1 MMAGSLAPAA
11 ISVLIESVTM
21 REPSDAPVVIADMPA
36 TPSNTPLDNL
46 AEGSKAALNT
56 PAGLLVKTQII
67 LTRLAVPH
75 FADAGALLVFA
86 PARDD
91 AGQEAGQQSARPP
104 ASVLRVTIATQKRDG
119 VAGPVSVFLDNTL
132 LSSSNGSDSAL
143 ARTLRSGEPES
154 LPAGDPARGFL
165 FPDTG
170 DAASTVLLPL
180 REGEADDI
188 TNTPPLLG
196 VLALAR
202 ETSRPAFT
210 REDAVALNVFAGDCA
225 AALDT
230 AVRAERDSLEKDAHY
245 QQRIADQEQALTLAY
260 QEAGRQTTFLRH
272 VLAGLTRD
280 CLQLCL
286 SPSDLPPRLVPY
298 GDPLVL
304 SPRSLRELRRRTQE
318 VAIALGHLPEQWQDL
333 TTGVGEAAV
342 NALVHAGGGTA
353 TFHAHPSGT
362 VQIWIE
368 DHGRGGGSAAVM
380 DYLERGAET
389 MPRQGLVQEMG
400 GNGFNMMLKAADRI
414 FLLTTPSGTT
424 VVLEQDRILSPTAPM
439 QQGVIGT
446 ATVEEN
452 GPVSYTHLTLPTK
465 RIV

>member
-1 MMAGSLAPAA
+1 MSPDETLASAA
-11 ISVLIESVTM
+11 SSVLIESATT
-21 REPSDAPVVIADMPA
+21 RERADASVVIADMSA
-36 TPSNTPLDNL
+36 TPSNSPVDNS
-46 AEGSKAALNT
+46 AEGSEAAVNT

-75 FADAGALLVFA
+75 LADACALLVFA

-91 AGQEAGQQSARPP
+91 VGQDTGQQSASSP
-104 ASVLRVTIATQKRDG
+104 ASVLRVTAATKNSG
-119 VAGPVSVFLDNTL
+119 GGAGPAAVFLDDAL
-132 LSSSNGSDSAL
+132 LSLSNGSNSAL

-154 LPAGDPARGFL
+154 LPVGDPARGFL

-180 REGEADDI
+180 RNGEADDA

-202 ETSRPAFT
+202 ETLRPAFIG
-210 REDAVALNVFAGDCA
+210 EDTVALNVFAGECA
-225 AALDT
+225 AALDA
-230 AVRAERDSLEKDAHY
+230 AVQTDRESLEKEARY

-272 VLAGLTRD
+272 VLAGLTRG

-286 SPSDLPPRLVPY
+286 SPSDLPPRLVRY

-380 DYLERGAET
+380 DYLERVAET
-389 MPRQGLVQEMG
+389 MPQQVLVQEMG

-424 VVLEQDRILSPTAPM
+424 VVLEQDRNLSPVAPM
-439 QQGVIGT
+439 QQGVIDA

-452 GPVSYTHLTLPTK
+452 GLLK
-465 RIV
+465 